1 MSPKTAAQL
10 FATGLALFLVSC
22 ATKTFDQSNAPHY
35 AVAAK
40 FAAFYRFG
48 PMQPGGPDLSL
59 RSGDRLR
66 LLRREMGYSFVKIP
80 DGRSGYVANE
90 AIRPAPAPSP
100 APAPKKRAAPK
111 PAPSPQSIPVPAAG
125 GPFPEFRF

>member
-1 MSPKTAAQL
+1 MSPKTAVQL
-10 FATGLALFLVSC
+10 LATGLVFSMASC
-22 ATKTFDQSNAPHY
+22 ATKTFDESNAPHY

-40 FAAFYRFG
+40 FAPFYRFG

-59 RSGDRLR
+59 RAGDRLR
-66 LLRREMGYSFVKIP
+66 LLRREMGFSFVKIP
-80 DGRSGYVANE
+80 DGRTGYVAND
-90 AIRPAPAPSP
+90 AVKPAPAPSP

-111 PAPSPQSIPVPAAG
+111 LAPSPQPTPTAPGG